1 MRNTS
6 AVGQDNNASRYSYV
20 SVEKQTGNQ
29 SVSEY
34 FPDSTDK
41 LVSEILKA
49 RVERLNKQ
57 K

>member
-49 RVERLNKQ
+49 RAERLSKQ